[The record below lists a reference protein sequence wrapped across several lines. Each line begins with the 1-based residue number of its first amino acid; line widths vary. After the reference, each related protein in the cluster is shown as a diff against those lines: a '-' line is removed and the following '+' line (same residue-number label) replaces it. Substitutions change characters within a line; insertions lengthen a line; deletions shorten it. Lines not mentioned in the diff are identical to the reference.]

1 MNDFTCTSV
10 RFVNRMPCLSP
21 QIQVAAL
28 KSWHPAAEQ
37 AVERVVALA
46 GKPVSEI
53 DLVDFSDEL
62 TNEKKIAAQIET
74 DVKDA
79 KRRINAAKG
88 PRAKRKA
95 QKPATNNSEDDGDAD
110 ADESEQMKLVIV

>member
-1 MNDFTCTSV
+1 MVF
-10 RFVNRMPCLSP
+10 PCLSP

-28 KSWHPAAEQ
+28 KAWRPAAGQ
-37 AVERVVALA
+37 AVERVAALA

-53 DLVDFSDEL
+53 DLVDFSDQL

-88 PRAKRKA
+88 PRGKKKT
-95 QKPATNNSEDDGDAD
+95 QKTATNNSEDNDD
-110 ADESEQMKLVIV
+110 ADESE

>member
-1 MNDFTCTSV
+1 M
-10 RFVNRMPCLSP
+10 
-21 QIQVAAL
+21 AAL
-28 KSWHPAAEQ
+28 KSWHPTAED
-37 AVERVVALA
+37 AIERVVALA

-53 DLVDFSDEL
+53 NLVDFSDQL

-95 QKPATNNSEDDGDAD
+95 QKPATNNSEDDADAD
-110 ADESEQMKLVIV
+110 ADESE